1 MGRGGSHALSPPLS
15 FFFLVPPRLSVDGAV
30 WLGAF
35 DRTRV
40 FRFFSQRVCSEK
52 RACFRCPFSRGSVPL
67 CGRSPAWKA
76 FGLLVALGSR
86 RRRLSTCALSTS
98 SSPTAL
104 RDLISGGASC
114 LDAFSTYPCQTRIP
128 GGAPGGTTGSPVV
141 CPARSSRTSVGSPQ
155 ISYAHNR

>member
-15 FFFLVPPRLSVDGAV
+15 LFLLRAPAGSCPAHGAV
-30 WLGAF
+30 WPGAI
-35 DRTRV
+35 DRTRDV
-40 FRFFSQRVCSEK
+40 RPFPNGSFLRSVGLRRSP
-52 RACFRCPFSRGSVPL
+52 RRCPFSRGSVTL

-98 SSPTAL
+98 SSSTAL

-128 GGAPGGTTGSPVV
+128 GSAPGGTTGKP
-141 CPARSSRTSVGSPQ
+141 
-155 ISYAHNR
+155 